1 MRTRVALGSTLA
13 IILATLVVGASASA
27 NYLSVS
33 EDQFELRFSAVELIP
48 SAGSVLRCPVT
59 LAGSFHE
66 RVIEKVEGSLIGHV
80 DEAVIRGGGG
90 AGECTGGTATFLSG
104 SLPWHVTYDGF
115 TGELPNIE
123 SVRLSLY
130 GFAFEII
137 NALGLNC
144 LARTTLENP
153 LAAELVLSESGQA
166 PLIALDETSSIPAP
180 GGDGSCAFFGV
191 EFRPRASGGVEDRR
205 EGLLFVEL
213 SEIPPTPPPEP
224 NLETDPTSVVVERG
238 EASDTFT
245 LRNVG
250 NQMAT
255 LSEPQLEGV
264 NREAPE
270 FSVSSSGCGSTL
282 AEGASCTYTIRP
294 LSRPLE
300 GGRVT
305 VPYEGDERHAVEIA
319 VELQGEDIEAVLTAE
334 PSSATIEALEQND
347 IVEIANLRNGLTATI
362 DRVTTTTTDTESPEF
377 SVVTTGCRERLAL
390 NERCHY
396 LISVNS
402 RPETSGRITVEYDDG
417 TGASRRLVIEV
428 DIVGPDPG
436 ELQATPTRVDIERL
450 ESNDSFV
457 IRNISPDTA
466 VVVDRPTLVA
476 DDRERPEFS
485 VTGIGCPEIFIAGA
499 SCTYIVS
506 VNSRPE
512 ADGTYTLEYDDGA
525 GGNRRVTVDVDI
537 AS

>member
-1 MRTRVALGSTLA
+1 MKVWTRFGLKAACVVALMLLLPA
-13 IILATLVVGASASA
+13 VGAADQ
-27 NYLSVS
+27 LSLS
-33 EDQFELRFSAVELIP
+33 EEQFKLRFSSVDLIP

-66 RVIEKVEGSLIGHV
+66 TVIEKVDGSLIGHV
-80 DEAVIRGGGG
+80 DEAVIRGGSG
-90 AGECTGGTATFLSG
+90 AGECTGGTATFLTG
-104 SLPWHVTYDGF
+104 SLPWHVTYEGF

-137 NALGLNC
+137 NSLGINC
-144 LARTTLENP
+144 LARTTVENP
-153 LAAELVLSESGQA
+153 LAAELTLSGSGQA
-166 PLIALDETSSIPAP
+166 TAISFDEANSIPAP
-180 GGDGSCAFFGV
+180 GGDLLCAHFGV
-191 EFRPRASGGVEDRR
+191 EFAPSGSGSVEDRR
-205 EGLLFVEL
+205 GGLLFVEL
-213 SEIPPTPPPEP
+213 TETPPPP
-224 NLETDPTSVVVERG
+224 RDPDLEADPTSVVVERG

-250 NQMAT
+250 NQTAT
-255 LSEPQLEGV
+255 LGEPQLEGID
-264 NREAPE
+264 REAPE
-270 FSVSSSGCGSTL
+270 FSVSSGCGSTL
-282 AEGASCTYTIRP
+282 AEGGSCTYTIRP

-300 GGRVT
+300 GARVT
-305 VPYEGDERHAVEIA
+305 VPYEGDERHTVEIA
-319 VELQGEDIEAVLTAE
+319 VELQGEDTEAVLTAE
-334 PSSATIEALEQND
+334 PSSVTIEALEQND

-362 DRVTTTTTDTESPEF
+362 DRLTTTTTDTESPEF
-377 SVVTTGCRERLAL
+377 TVITTGCRERLAL

-436 ELQATPTRVDIERL
+436 EVEADPTSVVIERL

-457 IRNISPDTA
+457 IRNISPDTP
-466 VVVDRPTLVA
+466 VVVDRATLVA